1 MKNNALFLLTGLVFT
16 FISCGTTSQVAQS
29 GGFRYNN
36 SIYYSS
42 ANNNRQVE
50 YDNDQKELES
60 LQNSTKQTLANS
72 TQYSTFDKST
82 GTQTIYVGDSNEVNI
97 DYNPNITYSI
107 VDDTESYQA
116 RLRKFD
122 SPTYTINIET
132 DYYNYYPWWDV
143 RFSWYHSY
151 YPYRYGPY
159 YFGSYYYSP
168 YYYDPYYYSV
178 YDPFFYDPFYYG
190 YHYRPY
196 YYPYYAWHN
205 PWWGPGYRPGYYPPH
220 HPPHKPGVGPGP
232 GAKPSTPNGIYY
244 GKRNNSG
251 RYTVRQDGSGS
262 HNTPAYRPNERTNT
276 GSVTRRDGNTRNE
289 SANQNRVNSSTSK
302 TSNSKYTRRPASNSN
317 KSSVKTSNINRNTNT
332 NTSTYRRNNSTSSY
346 NRSSSTYRSS
356 GYSNSSSGSSS
367 GASRSG
373 SSGGGSSYR
382 RR

>member
-42 ANNNRQVE
+42 ANDNRQVE

-72 TQYSTFDKST
+72 TQYSTFDKNT
-82 GTQTIYVGDSNEVNI
+82 GTKTIYVGDSNEVNI

-159 YFGSYYYSP
+159 HYGSYYYSP

-251 RYTVRQDGSGS
+251 RYTNHLGDGGASE
-262 HNTPAYRPNERTNT
+262 TPSYKPNDRRNT
-276 GSVTRRDGNTRNE
+276 GSVTRRVSTTRNQ
-289 SANQNRVNSSTSK
+289 SSGQQKASSSTSN
-302 TSNSKYTRRPASNSN
+302 TSRSKYTRKPANSSSS
-317 KSSVKTSNINRNTNT
+317 KSSVKASSNSRNN
-332 NTSTYRRNNSTSSY
+332 NSSTYRSNSSSSTY